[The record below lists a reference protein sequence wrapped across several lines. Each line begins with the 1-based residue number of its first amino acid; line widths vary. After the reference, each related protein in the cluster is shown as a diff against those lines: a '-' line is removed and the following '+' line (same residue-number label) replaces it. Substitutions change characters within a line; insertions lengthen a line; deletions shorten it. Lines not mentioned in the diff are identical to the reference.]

1 MLQRACFLLF
11 AFALTAAAQAPKPH
25 LSLSPWALRRII
37 QAGEIPIVKVGEGAP
52 WLLDVRDLDSW
63 VDHHKHTVD

>member
-1 MLQRACFLLF
+1 MTRVQINTRRLVRLK
-11 AFALTAAAQAPKPH
+11 QASEY

-63 VDHHKHTVD
+63 VDHHKHIVE

>member
-1 MLQRACFLLF
+1 MTRVQTNARRLVRLK
-11 AFALTAAAQAPKPH
+11 QASEY

-52 WLLDVRDLDSW
+52 WLVDLHDLDSW
-63 VDHHKHTVD
+63 VDHHKRTVE

>member
-1 MLQRACFLLF
+1 MTRVQTNARRLVRLKQGSEY
-11 AFALTAAAQAPKPH
+11 

-52 WLLDVRDLDSW
+52 WLLDLRDLDSW
-63 VDHHKHTVD
+63 IDRHKRTVE

>member
-1 MLQRACFLLF
+1 MTRAQTNARRLVRLK
-11 AFALTAAAQAPKPH
+11 QASEY

-63 VDHHKHTVD
+63 VDHHKHTVE

>member
-1 MLQRACFLLF
+1 MTRVQTNARRLVRLK
-11 AFALTAAAQAPKPH
+11 QASEY

-52 WLLDVRDLDSW
+52 WLLDLRDLDSW
-63 VDHHKHTVD
+63 VDHHKHTVE

>member
-1 MLQRACFLLF
+1 MTRVQINPRRLVRLK
-11 AFALTAAAQAPKPH
+11 QASEY

-52 WLLDVRDLDSW
+52 WLLDLRDLDSW
-63 VDHHKHTVD
+63 VDHHKRTVE

>member
-1 MLQRACFLLF
+1 MTRAQTNARRLVRLK
-11 AFALTAAAQAPKPH
+11 QASEY

-52 WLLDVRDLDSW
+52 WLLDLRDLDSW
-63 VDHHKHTVD
+63 VDHHKHTVE